1 MVSANVVA
9 DVADV
14 IGADGS
20 SLVHV
25 NDSDMRTMAL
35 LLLLLLLVVVVV
47 VNVERCVPNK
57 AVWLVGIHKR
67 CFKLLLVLLLIL
79 LLLLLANQKRLL
91 TLTVL
96 RPTQRIR
103 MYVLYVCMYVCT
115 VCMEQQQEKERGED
129 ITTVS

>member
-1 MVSANVVA
+1 MVSANV
-9 DVADV
+9 VADV

-20 SLVHV
+20 SLVDV

-35 LLLLLLLVVVVV
+35 LLLLLLLLVVVAV